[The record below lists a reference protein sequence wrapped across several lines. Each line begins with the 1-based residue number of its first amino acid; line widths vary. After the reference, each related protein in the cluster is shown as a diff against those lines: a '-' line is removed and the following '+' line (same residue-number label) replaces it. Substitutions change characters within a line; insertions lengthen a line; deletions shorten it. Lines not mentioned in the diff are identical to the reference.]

1 MKYKSAGLPAP
12 HNQKGDAKMKKM
24 LALLLA
30 LTMAFGLIACGGT
43 TTEETK
49 APEVKATEA
58 PAAAETPTEAP
69 EKAPEDYTGEVQLYS
84 TMTEADL
91 DALITCFNDVYPN
104 VEVVVTNGSAGEL
117 TTRIQGEAGN
127 PQADLVWG
135 GMADSDGT
143 AYADIFESWV
153 SEHDAEN
160 MPGYTTPNGLYSMDH
175 LSTVVFVVNE
185 ELETELGLNIQ
196 SYEDLLDPALK
207 GKIATADP
215 NSSSSAW
222 NNLSN
227 IFAVYG
233 NDTDETWGYIEK
245 LMPNLVI
252 LGSSSGVFKNTQ
264 AGEYVV
270 GMTYEDGAVNLI
282 KDGATNIRL
291 QYPTNGTSAS
301 AFGTA
306 LVKNGPNPENGK
318 LMVDFICSAEGQ
330 TALAAYQEGTLRYTN
345 AGYTVPENAWLT
357 PSSEIVWAERDVP
370 YMTEN
375 KAAILEHWNTL
386 LAKVT
391 G

>member
-1 MKYKSAGLPAP
+1 
-12 HNQKGDAKMKKM
+12 MKKFF
-24 LALLLA
+24 ALL
-30 LTMAFGLIACGGT
+30 MAFVMALSLVACGGNDEPAEET
-43 TTEETK
+43 TEDTATEET
-49 APEVKATEA
+49 TES
-58 PAAAETPTEAP
+58 T

-91 DALITCFNDVYPN
+91 DALITCFNEVYPN
-104 VEVVVTNGSAGEL
+104 IEVVVTNGSAGEL
-117 TTRIQGEAGN
+117 TTRIDGEKGN
-127 PQADLVWG
+127 PQGDLVWG
-135 GMADSDGT
+135 GMADSDGD
-143 AYADIFESWV
+143 AYAEIFEAWV
-153 SEHDAEN
+153 SEYDAEN
-160 MPGYTTPNGLYSMDH
+160 LPGYTSPNGLYSMDH

-185 ELETELGLNIQ
+185 ELEAELGLNIQ
-196 SYEDLLDPALK
+196 SYEDLLDPALA

-227 IFAVYG
+227 IMAVYG
-233 NDTDETWGYIEK
+233 TDSDEAWAYIEQ

-270 GMTYEDGAVNLI
+270 GLTYEDGAVNLL

-301 AFGTA
+301 CFGTA
-306 LVKNGPNPENGK
+306 LIKGGPNPENAK
-318 LMVDFICSAEGQ
+318 VFIDFICSAEGQ

-345 AGYTVPENAWLT
+345 AGYTVPENAWL
-357 PSSEIVWAERDVP
+357 PGSDEITWVERDVE
-370 YMTEN
+370 YLTAN
-375 KAAILEHWNTL
+375 KTAILDHWNTL
-386 LAKVT
+386 WAEVV